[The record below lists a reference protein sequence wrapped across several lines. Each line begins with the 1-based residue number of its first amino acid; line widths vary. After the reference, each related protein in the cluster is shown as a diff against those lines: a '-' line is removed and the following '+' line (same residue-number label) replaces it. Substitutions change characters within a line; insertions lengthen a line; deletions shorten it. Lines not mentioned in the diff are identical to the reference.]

1 MPKIKSG
8 SVAFYLARPETE
20 QTLTLTTPGL
30 TTSTIFQEKPLR
42 ARRNKLKLFMTIRA
56 DGWSA
61 YDTIRYDTR
70 CYFNVRS
77 KAGMSQLNLGPTARK
92 PTTKKWK
99 TEKLKS
105 KKRICSQ
112 VSVNSQGNPWSQS
125 GRRKGRLRW
134 ERFAEK
140 GGLRLERKSEG
151 LMEY

>member
-30 TTSTIFQEKPLR
+30 TTSTIFHEKPLR
-42 ARRNKLKLFMTIRA
+42 ATRNKLKLFMTIRA
-56 DGWSA
+56 DVWSA

-77 KAGMSQLNLGPTARK
+77 KAGMSQPNLGPTARK

-112 VSVNSQGNPWSQS
+112 VSVNSPGNPWSQS
-125 GRRKGRLRW
+125 GRRKRRLRW
-134 ERFAEK
+134 EGFAEE
-140 GGLRLERKSEG
+140 GGLSLERKSEG